1 MRYTRAMI
9 PDYQT
14 LLRLIL
20 ECASSGE
27 VGISDVVEQLGNKL
41 GLTADERATCLPGSK
56 QKKFAARVN
65 CAKSYLKLGGLVE
78 ITGRSRFSI
87 TDRGR
92 STLADKTAIINNA
105 YLGQFEGFQSFKSKM
120 SNADIPTLWH
130 LDDIKQEIIYCDL
143 VEERYRDASELALRV
158 QVAKALVNKGV
169 AFDRLAQSEGLVE
182 LEELAGFSLTCY
194 GLVED
199 RYWDAPEPALQEQ
212 VARALIRKGEE
223 LCDLKQRIACYDL
236 LDERYRDAPELA
248 LRKQVANALISKGIA
263 FERLDD
269 PKQAIACYD
278 LVDARYGDASE
289 PVLQA
294 IVKEAVAFR
303 AQLTGYSGAS

>member
-1 MRYTRAMI
+1 MVYTRAMI

-41 GLTADERATCLPGSK
+41 GLMADERAARLPGSK
-56 QKKFAARVN
+56 QKKFAARVI

-92 STLADKTAIINNA
+92 STLADKAATINNA
-105 YLGQFEGFQSFKSKM
+105 YLGQFEDFQSFKSKM
-120 SNADIPTLWH
+120 SDADVPTLWH

-158 QVAKALVNKGV
+158 QVA
-169 AFDRLAQSEGLVE
+169 
-182 LEELAGFSLTCY
+182 
-194 GLVED
+194 
-199 RYWDAPEPALQEQ
+199 
-212 VARALIRKGEE
+212 RALIRKGEE

-236 LDERYRDAPELA
+236 VDERYRDAP
-248 LRKQVANALISKGIA
+248 
-263 FERLDD
+263 
-269 PKQAIACYD
+269 
-278 LVDARYGDASE
+278 E